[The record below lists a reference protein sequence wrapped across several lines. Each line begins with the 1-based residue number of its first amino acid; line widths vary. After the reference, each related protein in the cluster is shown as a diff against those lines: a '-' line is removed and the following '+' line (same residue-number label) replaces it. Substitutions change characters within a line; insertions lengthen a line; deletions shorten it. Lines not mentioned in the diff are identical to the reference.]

1 MTIIESRYAFDVV
14 GELYFGRMFGFLEKG
29 VDYNNWIQ
37 SLDLLMPFLC
47 VTSVAPTY
55 VRNLILTSALFL
67 PGSLAALKAIDNI
80 GTSARAC
87 VAKRFAAESASE
99 YQRTDIIQQL
109 YDIHK
114 EKGEKVDFQMGDLE
128 QEAYIAL

>member
-1 MTIIESRYAFDVV
+1 
-14 GELYFGRMFGFLEKG
+14 MFGFLEKG
-29 VDYNNWIQ
+29 VDHNNWIQ

-55 VRNLILTSALFL
+55 VRNVILASALVV

-87 VAKRFAAESASE
+87 VAKRFSDTTKSE
-99 YQRTDIIQQL
+99 YQRTDILQQL
-109 YDIHK
+109 YDVHK
-114 EKGEKVDFQMGDLE
+114 EKGDKVDFQMGDIE
-128 QEAYIAL
+128 QEAYVAL